1 ARGRAL
7 MLCDYCKENDSVVTL
22 TRPTPS
28 GVVTVNV
35 CEKCAAEHGFKV
47 QQQPSHPLGAFLLE
61 VQKQMPP
68 VSGEIG
74 RCPFCSAT
82 LRDFRTSGRLGCARC
97 YKTFEV
103 SLRDLLRR
111 VHGASKHIGKRYVAP
126 EPQPVE
132 QASVRTEL
140 LDRLKRAVDA
150 EQFEL
155 AAKLRDQIRVLGE

>member
-1 ARGRAL
+1 
-7 MLCDYCKENDSVVTL
+7 MICDYCKEIDSVITL
-22 TRPTPS
+22 TLPTAN
-28 GVVTVNV
+28 GVVTMNA

-47 QQQPSHPLGAFLLE
+47 QQPPSHPLGAFLLE

-68 VSGEIG
+68 VSGEVG
-74 RCPFCSAT
+74 RCLFCSAT

-97 YKTFEV
+97 YTTFEV

-140 LDRLKRAVDA
+140 QDRLKRAVDA